1 MHAFINEITH
11 FKQIPDDPYQLVGAF
26 CCMLIPLLIGYFSG
40 NMTSASFMSFG
51 SLTFLYSKKQAA
63 RTLLPRMFLI
73 GLLLLAGHAFDMLA
87 ITLPWTAPFVVSFFG
102 FFSRLIFRLY
112 KITNP
117 GAFFVV
123 MVTAVGTSTNVAL
136 SKQLLISCYFLL
148 GIGIALLT
156 AWILCAIRPVPLARQ
171 QQSFQERLYTDPGAL
186 LSSLFFGNLLMIATY
201 LSQSIQLENPYWMV
215 ISTATILQGNNLR
228 AMMERN
234 VQRILETLLGIG
246 FAAFLLNISLALL
259 PKIFLISFFFVTVEF
274 IIKHNYAIANFF
286 ITPMSLLLISLA
298 KQQFLYSLLPYRFL
312 GIILGGL
319 LGLLGAWIMI
329 TCLRFYNR
337 TLQIHETFDQESE

>member
-1 MHAFINEITH
+1 
-11 FKQIPDDPYQLVGAF
+11 
-26 CCMLIPLLIGYFSG
+26 
-40 NMTSASFMSFG
+40 
-51 SLTFLYSKKQAA
+51 
-63 RTLLPRMFLI
+63 
-73 GLLLLAGHAFDMLA
+73 
-87 ITLPWTAPFVVSFFG
+87 
-102 FFSRLIFRLY
+102 
-112 KITNP
+112 
-117 GAFFVV
+117 
-123 MVTAVGTSTNVAL
+123 
-136 SKQLLISCYFLL
+136 
-148 GIGIALLT
+148 
-156 AWILCAIRPVPLARQ
+156 
-171 QQSFQERLYTDPGAL
+171 
-186 LSSLFFGNLLMIATY
+186 MIATY
-201 LSQSIQLENPYWMV
+201 LSQSIQLENPYWLV
-215 ISTATILQGNNLR
+215 ISTATILQGNSLR

-234 VQRILETLLGIG
+234 VQRILGTLLGIG